1 MSIPA
6 LINATSTERRLSGSG
21 LAVTM
26 TWPTWH
32 QRLGRQ
38 AISSKN
44 SLASK
49 VKLSHQNSKS
59 HESLRQLRAEQIV
72 ANFKGHVPFILIEL
86 Y

>member
-26 TWPTWH
+26 TWH

>member
-6 LINATSTERRLSGSG
+6 LINATSTERRLSGS
-21 LAVTM
+21 LAATM

-49 VKLSHQNSKS
+49 VKLSHQNYKS
-59 HESLRQLRAEQIV
+59 HESLRHLRAEQIV
-72 ANFKGHVPFILIEL
+72 ANFKGHVPFILIEM